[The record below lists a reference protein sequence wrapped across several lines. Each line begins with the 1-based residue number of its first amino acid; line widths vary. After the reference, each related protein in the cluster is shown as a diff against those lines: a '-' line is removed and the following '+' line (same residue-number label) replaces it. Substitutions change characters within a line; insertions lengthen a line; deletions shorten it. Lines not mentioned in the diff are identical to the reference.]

1 MAQVF
6 AENAAEAKRATRCHA
21 QPSRT
26 PAKCELAAP
35 AIARVLL
42 KSEIAGEPL
51 VTLRPRAGMPA
62 IAERCQSRLIF

>member
-26 PAKCELAAP
+26 PTKCELAALVKLRLP
-35 AIARVLL
+35 

-51 VTLRPRAGMPA
+51 VTLRARGGMPA